1 MKFYDAVMFKSC
13 LTSTLHCVFL
23 HKGMTSNMRCLCC
36 VRTMLYI
43 GLLLLAMELTFTD
56 TNMPRILQ
64 ISADTNI
71 ANKFVTFII
80 LFSITGGLHHEGD
93 WGCVYGRRGPRKGRL
108 ITLWTLKGSR
118 SGIIW
123 QGKKNL
129 EIVKEFEACFQYCY
143 VHLCWIGWCLT
154 VVGSSK
160 TTVFWYHWIYSL
172 LYCISLLTTLWL
184 ILYLFPGIQYMFFND
199 LIDL

>member
-1 MKFYDAVMFKSC
+1 MVLESLGFNQQLYNKVHSYQISYEILFKSC
-13 LTSTLHCVFL
+13 LTSTLYCVFL

-93 WGCVYGRRGPRKGRL
+93 
-108 ITLWTLKGSR
+108 
-118 SGIIW
+118 
-123 QGKKNL
+123 
-129 EIVKEFEACFQYCY
+129 
-143 VHLCWIGWCLT
+143 
-154 VVGSSK
+154 
-160 TTVFWYHWIYSL
+160 
-172 LYCISLLTTLWL
+172 
-184 ILYLFPGIQYMFFND
+184 
-199 LIDL
+199 